1 MTKDGSQLRL
11 PSFFV
16 TYTLHFLAADVTEI
30 AARYPIRIYL
40 GMNIKSIERLGCED
54 TLLNHRWVLN
64 LCK

>member
-11 PSFFV
+11 PSFLSIRLF
-16 TYTLHFLAADVTEI
+16 FLAANVTEI
-30 AARYPIRIYL
+30 AAPFPIIIYL

>member
-11 PSFFV
+11 PSFFM
-16 TYTLHFLAADVTEI
+16 TYTPHFLAADVTEI
-30 AARYPIRIYL
+30 AAPFPIRIYL

-54 TLLNHRWVLN
+54 ALLNHRWVLN

>member
-11 PSFFV
+11 SSFFM
-16 TYTLHFLAADVTEI
+16 TYTPLYKLKIYKI
-30 AARYPIRIYL
+30 AAPFPIRIYL